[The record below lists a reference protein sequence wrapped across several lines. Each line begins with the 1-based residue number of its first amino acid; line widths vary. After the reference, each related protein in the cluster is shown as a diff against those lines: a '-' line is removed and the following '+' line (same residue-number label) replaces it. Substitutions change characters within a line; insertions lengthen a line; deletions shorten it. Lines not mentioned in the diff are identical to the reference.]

1 MSDLGDTGL
10 GATIGAAIVGAIATA
25 REVFARKRR
34 RTDPPELPEDPTL
47 SARVGRLT
55 DRVMHVE
62 QELSAMRQATAL
74 KIDNLSESVEELCL
88 ARARTDE
95 LLPIIREQ
103 LKEIREDLRD
113 DRRRAATNK
122 E

>member
-1 MSDLGDTGL
+1 
-10 GATIGAAIVGAIATA
+10 
-25 REVFARKRR
+25 
-34 RTDPPELPEDPTL
+34 
-47 SARVGRLT
+47 
-55 DRVMHVE
+55 
-62 QELSAMRQATAL
+62 
-74 KIDNLSESVEELCL
+74 LCL